1 MPLKLAITIFIIR
14 ASICISLGTVVLYIE
29 LITYYIY
36 SIITFIITYYVLFH
50 LLLHIYLL
58 LELICGAPGAADA
71 ECLSNCVH
79 TYTIAMRLTTL
90 MSITIIQHA
99 QSNNTHA
106 HE

>member
-1 MPLKLAITIFIIR
+1 MNTATMSTYSRSVHMHQTGNNTINE
-14 ASICISLGTVVLYIE
+14 SHNEPTVI
-29 LITYYIY
+29 
-36 SIITFIITYYVLFH
+36 
-50 LLLHIYLL
+50 
-58 LELICGAPGAADA
+58 
-71 ECLSNCVH
+71 H